1 MLDCC
6 RFPGVLIVMRC
17 RDLHSG
23 TRTFLALAAC
33 RVNDIYREAAKR
45 GTVVEQAEPAADRF
59 RRLSG

>member
-1 MLDCC
+1 MLDGC

-33 RVNDIYREAAKR
+33 RGNDIYPEAASR
-45 GTVVEQAEPAADRF
+45 GITVEQAELAADRF